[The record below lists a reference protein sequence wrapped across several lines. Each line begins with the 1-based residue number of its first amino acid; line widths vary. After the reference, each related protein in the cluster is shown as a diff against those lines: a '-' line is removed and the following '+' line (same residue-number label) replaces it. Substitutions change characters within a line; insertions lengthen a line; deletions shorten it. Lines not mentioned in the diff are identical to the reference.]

1 MAGQRQRAAR
11 MASRGRRAVDLTR
24 ARVQRGVCQV
34 HEGGPRS
41 AWGQAFSRSHR
52 TCSAANSALVR
63 SGREPPVSPQQVADC
78 RARGSQP
85 PGWRWQ
91 VGGPGPSRPQAVRR
105 GKPGSGERSTTSA
118 RVASSARVSPVSR
131 AWSCPLAGNGR
142 WGRRYPLGPRQ
153 TSRSPSE
160 WPGVQHGK
168 TIGGPQPSPRLGC
181 SAPLYADQGSG
192 GRTGG
197 LVFEMPIQGHEEYQS
212 TD

>member
-1 MAGQRQRAAR
+1 MQGHAEHSPLGGRRQLATIAEMAMTTEIGNSGTPLGGRAALT
-11 MASRGRRAVDLTR
+11 RGPHGKPWSARSGPTR

-91 VGGPGPSRPQAVRR
+91 VGGPRPSRPQAVRR

-142 WGRRYPLGPRQ
+142 WGAPVSIG
-153 TSRSPSE
+153 TTAN
-160 WPGVQHGK
+160 VQV
-168 TIGGPQPSPRLGC
+168 
-181 SAPLYADQGSG
+181 A
-192 GRTGG
+192 
-197 LVFEMPIQGHEEYQS
+197 E
-212 TD
+212 